1 MIAVFDLTAPVV
13 GFEVFLENVPLPK
26 MKASKARPTPEG
38 SDLPAVARDFAFLV
52 PDDVLAEALLR
63 AVQSLSGK
71 DATKT
76 IFTEAVLFDVYAGE
90 GVPEGMKSMA
100 FSVTMQPI
108 ASTLTED
115 DIQRISKSI
124 IAKVTKSTG
133 GELRS

>member
-1 MIAVFDLTAPVV
+1 M
-13 GFEVFLENVPLPK
+13 GFEVFLKNVPVPK
-26 MKASKARPTPEG
+26 VKASKARPIPEG

-52 PDDVLAEALLR
+52 PDEVSAEKLLR

-76 IFTEAVLFDVYAGE
+76 IFTEVILFDVYAGD

-100 FSVTMQPI
+100 FSVTMQPLT
-108 ASTLTED
+108 STLTED
-115 DIQRISKSI
+115 DIQRISKII
-124 IAKVTKSTG
+124 IAKVAKSTG